1 MKPASNTSPQSVQRI
16 FGILELLSRSKE
28 GETLSA
34 LSRHLDAPKNSVV
47 SLLAGM
53 LQKDHV
59 TRDERAVYRLG
70 PAMLQLSLRI
80 AGGMRLRG
88 LVRPA
93 LERIR
98 DATGE
103 TALAARLLPGQD
115 QLTYI
120 EKAES
125 LHPMRYTV
133 PVGERRELYSTAAG
147 KLMLAYMSDDDLA
160 AFLARVELA
169 PLTGT
174 TITDAHEL
182 RAGLQGIR
190 ATGVST
196 TLDERIAGA
205 SAIAAPVLDGQGRL
219 VVSLG
224 VVGPSARL
232 HPRLAACTD
241 GLVQEARQLSALVA
255 DAGEALTLQ
264 T

>member
-1 MKPASNTSPQSVQRI
+1 MKPAAIPSPQSVQRI
-16 FGILELLSRSKE
+16 FGILELLSLSKD

-34 LSRHLDAPKNSVV
+34 LARHLDAPKNSVV

-80 AGGMRLRG
+80 AGGVRLRG

-93 LERIR
+93 LERTR

-103 TALAARLLPGQD
+103 TALAGRLLPGQD

-125 LHPMRYTV
+125 LNPMRYTV

-147 KLMLAYMSDDDLA
+147 KLMLAFMPQGELD
-160 AFLARVELA
+160 AFLARAELA

-174 TITDAHEL
+174 TITDAAQL
-182 RAGLQGIR
+182 RAELQRIR
-190 ATGVST
+190 ETGVST

-205 SAIAAPVLDGQGRL
+205 SAIATPVLDGQGRL

-224 VVGPSARL
+224 VVGPSARI

-241 GLVQEARQLSALVA
+241 ALVHEARQLSALVA
-255 DAGEALTLQ
+255 DAGETLAQ
-264 T
+264 TW